1 MFIFISSEVG
11 DKVSK
16 YKFEFDLSVSI
27 QDVLDA
33 DDGKLVF
40 DNESFDDSDINVYE
54 DTFEKEN
61 YKVQENIKK

>member
-1 MFIFISSEVG
+1 M
-11 DKVSK
+11 SK

-40 DNESFDDSDINVYE
+40 DNESFDDSNINVYE